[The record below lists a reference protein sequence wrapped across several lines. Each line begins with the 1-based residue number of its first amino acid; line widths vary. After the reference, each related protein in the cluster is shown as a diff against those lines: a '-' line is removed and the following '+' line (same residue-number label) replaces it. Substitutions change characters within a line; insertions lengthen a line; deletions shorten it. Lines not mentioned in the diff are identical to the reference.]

1 MAKAQMT
8 DGFKNLTSG
17 GKTTFFIDN
26 GQPASINLSKMN
38 SRRGNKK
45 QNDFETRSQKSVRSA
60 KSAKSTRSRR
70 STHSGLK
77 AT

>member
-26 GQPASINLSKMN
+26 GQPASINLTKMT
-38 SRRGNKK
+38 SRRGTKK
-45 QNDFETRSQKSVRSA
+45 QLDFE
-60 KSAKSTRSRR
+60 
-70 STHSGLK
+70 LENYDF
-77 AT
+77 